1 MQPKKQYETP
11 DLFRSRLD
19 QILNRNHPLFV
30 LANKIDWSF
39 FEKEFGKTYVEDRG
53 RPGKPIRLMVGLHY
67 LKYSFNESDESVLAR
82 FLENPYWQYF
92 CGFEYFQHN
101 LPIDSSSLT
110 RFRKRLGESGSEK
123 LLEELIQTA
132 KREGYLKRRDLD
144 KVNID
149 TTVQEKAIAFPTDAR
164 LYYKMREVLVRAAQ
178 ERGINL
184 RQSYKWLAKRA
195 LSKQGRYSHA
205 KQMKRSRKEVR
216 KLKIYLGRVYRDIK
230 RKEPEPDSKLRHLLQ
245 LAERLQEQKRDSKH
259 KLYSIHEPDVEC
271 ISKGKAHKRY
281 EFGNK
286 VGMVTTS
293 KKSWIIGIKAFH
305 NNPYDGHTLRESIEQ
320 AERLTGWKIKEA
332 YVDLGYRG
340 HGYDGDTEIHIV
352 NFRTMKRL
360 TRTVKKWF
368 KRRSAIEP
376 VFGHVKSDNRM
387 SKNYLK
393 GIEGDK
399 INAILSGCGFNMRK
413 LLAVFLWPYFILRKL
428 ARLLGILEIQALNFQ
443 YSLS

>member
-39 FEKEFGKTYVEDRG
+39 FEEEFGKSYVEDRG

-67 LKYSFNESDESVLAR
+67 LKYSFNESDESVLER

-92 CGFEYFQHN
+92 CGFKYFQHN

-110 RFRKRLGESGSEK
+110 RFRKRFGESGSEK

-132 KREGYLKRRDLD
+132 KREGHLKRRDLD

-216 KLKIYLGRVYRDIK
+216 KLKSYLGRVYRDIK
-230 RKEPEPDSKLRHLLQ
+230 RKEPEPDSELRRLLQ

-293 KKSWIIGIKAFH
+293 KKNWIVGIKAFH
-305 NNPYDGHTLRESIEQ
+305 NNPYDGHTLKESIEQ

-332 YVDLGYRG
+332 YVDSGYRG

-393 GIEGDK
+393 GIEGDR

-428 ARLLGILEIQALNFQ
+428 ARLLRNSGLRAPNFQ

>member
-1 MQPKKQYETP
+1 
-11 DLFRSRLD
+11 
-19 QILNRNHPLFV
+19 
-30 LANKIDWSF
+30 
-39 FEKEFGKTYVEDRG
+39 
-53 RPGKPIRLMVGLHY
+53 MVGLHY
-67 LKYSFNESDESVLAR
+67 LKYSFNESDESVLER

-92 CGFEYFQHN
+92 CGFKYFQHN

-110 RFRKRLGESGSEK
+110 RFRKRFGESGSEK

-132 KREGYLKRRDLD
+132 KREGHLKRRDLD

-216 KLKIYLGRVYRDIK
+216 KLKSYLGRVYRDIK
-230 RKEPEPDSKLRHLLQ
+230 RKEPEPDSELRRLLQ

-293 KKSWIIGIKAFH
+293 KKNWIVGIKAFH
-305 NNPYDGHTLRESIEQ
+305 NNPYDGHTLKESIEQ

-332 YVDLGYRG
+332 YVDSGYRG

-393 GIEGDK
+393 GIEGDR

-428 ARLLGILEIQALNFQ
+428 ARLLRNSGLRAPNFQ